1 MHAIGEQVGTV
12 DYAMIGAYVDESHV
26 AFMDV
31 TGMGI
36 DNLYLGMFADADY
49 TQFGGGAVYWIDP
62 LLVKP
67 EASTSSAPKAKVSK
81 GELKA
86 IGTRFI
92 SSMNYVETPEGR
104 IKSAIDEILSQ
115 PVRVVPMEI
124 ADNVKVTRD
133 ARKVEAAVMA
143 GGEFRPAS
151 AEISRSGNVSA
162 AVLK

>member
-1 MHAIGEQVGTV
+1 
-12 DYAMIGAYVDESHV
+12 
-26 AFMDV
+26 
-31 TGMGI
+31 
-36 DNLYLGMFADADY
+36 MFADADY

-67 EASTSSAPKAKVSK
+67 EASTSSVPHAKVSK

-86 IGTRFI
+86 IGTRFN

-124 ADNVKVTRD
+124 AKNVQVNRDVTSVD
-133 ARKVEAAVMA
+133 FKVEKVSTYSAFVGDDLKARIVNAVPV
-143 GGEFRPAS
+143 R
-151 AEISRSGNVSA
+151 
-162 AVLK
+162 LK